1 MELESLERYA
11 RHIVLR
17 EIGGLGQKRLMLA
30 KILIIGAGGLGSPAL
45 SYLAAA
51 GVGTLGI
58 IDGDR
63 VSLSNLQRQTIFGTN
78 DIGELKVKVTKQ
90 ALLRL
95 NPNVEV
101 IDYPEMLDAE
111 NAKQIIDKYDIV
123 LDGSDN
129 FKTRYLVNL
138 ICFRLQKPLL
148 SAAISQWDG
157 QMSLYDPSKGTP
169 CYECIFPEQKNSENI
184 VTCSEGGVLGSLPG
198 IIGTMMAT
206 ETLKFLVKAG
216 KLLLNE
222 MIIYNALSSEMHRYR
237 IYSRSTCKV
246 CKN

>member
-1 MELESLERYA
+1 
-11 RHIVLR
+11 
-17 EIGGLGQKRLMLA
+17 MLA
-30 KILIIGAGGLGSPAL
+30 KILMIGAGGLGSPAL

-51 GVGTLGI
+51 GVGTIGI
-58 IDGDR
+58 IDGD
-63 VSLSNLQRQTIFGTN
+63 VISLSNLQRQTIFGTN

-101 IDYPEMLDAE
+101 IDYPEMLSKE
-111 NAKQIIDKYDIV
+111 NAKVIIEKYDLI

-129 FKTRYLVNL
+129 FETRYLVNL
-138 ICFRLQKPLL
+138 TCFSLKKPLL

-169 CYECIFPEQKNSENI
+169 CYECIFPEEKNSGNI
-184 VTCSEGGVLGSLPG
+184 VTCTEGGVLGSLPG

-206 ETLKFLVKAG
+206 EALKVLVKAG
-216 KLLLNE
+216 KLLFNE
-222 MIIYNALSSEMHRYR
+222 MIVYDALSSEMYRYR
-237 IYSRSTCKV
+237 IQSRSTCQV
-246 CKN
+246 CSN